1 LQVVRASLL
10 NLLKQFM
17 SENKPLSGFQI
28 LIMAIAAGVAVANIY
43 YNQPILKEIA
53 STYHATEAQVG
64 LISMFSQIG
73 YGLGLFFIT
82 PLGDKVNKKNL
93 ILILLLVLFA
103 TLLLM
108 SLAVSISQLWVLS
121 VLIGLLSVSV
131 QVIVPMAASLDPVH
145 RGKTVGKIF
154 TGILIGILSA
164 RVFSGFIA
172 EWFGWRYV
180 YGFSAVMVFVVTL
193 LLKFYLPD
201 VRNRFIGSYW
211 QLLGSALMQVK
222 RFSLLRETALIGAL
236 QFGLFCSFWTTLT
249 FHLNGAPFFFHSDR
263 IGLFGLVAI
272 AGALMAPVF
281 GKLADKGN
289 ANRSL
294 LLTILIIILSIV
306 LMKVMPDSVVAL
318 VVAVLLLD
326 MGAQGMQVTNVTL
339 IYTLDETSHSRINT
353 IYMTTFFIGG
363 AIGTSVGLFCWQHG
377 GWSMVTWQLLAWA
390 FLVLVLVLRKK

>member
-1 LQVVRASLL
+1 MTGNKSLS
-10 NLLKQFM
+10 N
-17 SENKPLSGFQI
+17 FQI
-28 LIMAIAAGVAVANIY
+28 LLMAVTAGVAVANIY

-53 STYHATEAQVG
+53 STFHATEGQVG
-64 LISMFSQIG
+64 LISMFSQVG

-93 ILILLLVLFA
+93 ILILLVILFV
-103 TLLLM
+103 TLFLIAF
-108 SLAVSISQLWVLS
+108 AVSITQIWVLS

-131 QVIVPMAASLDPVH
+131 QVIVPMAASLDPVN
-145 RGKTVGKIF
+145 RGKTVGTIF
-154 TGILIGILSA
+154 TGILIGILAA

-172 EWFGWRYV
+172 EWLGWRYV
-180 YGFSAVMVFVVTL
+180 YGFSAIMVFTVTM
-193 LLKFYLPD
+193 LLKIYLPN
-201 VRNRFIGSYW
+201 VSNQFSGSYL
-211 QLLGSALMQVK
+211 QLLGSALKQIK
-222 RFSLLRETALIGAL
+222 RFRLLRETALIGAL

-249 FHLNGAPFFFHSDR
+249 FHLSGAPFYFHSDR

-272 AGALMAPVF
+272 AGAIMAPVF

-294 LLTILIIILSIV
+294 LLTISIIIFSLV
-306 LMKVMPDSVVAL
+306 LIKLMPDSVVVL

-326 MGAQGMQVTNVTL
+326 MGAQGMQVTNVAL

-353 IYMTTFFIGG
+353 IYMTAFFIGG

-377 GWSMVTWQLLAWA
+377 GWNMVTWQLLLWA
-390 FLVLVLVLRKK
+390 FLALVLVIRKK

>member
-1 LQVVRASLL
+1 
-10 NLLKQFM
+10 
-17 SENKPLSGFQI
+17 
-28 LIMAIAAGVAVANIY
+28 
-43 YNQPILKEIA
+43 
-53 STYHATEAQVG
+53 
-64 LISMFSQIG
+64 
-73 YGLGLFFIT
+73 
-82 PLGDKVNKKNL
+82 
-93 ILILLLVLFA
+93 
-103 TLLLM
+103 
-108 SLAVSISQLWVLS
+108 
-121 VLIGLLSVSV
+121 
-131 QVIVPMAASLDPVH
+131 MAASLDPVH

-201 VRNRFIGSYW
+201 VRNRFTGSYL
-211 QLLGSALMQVK
+211 QLLGSALKQVK
-222 RFSLLRETALIGAL
+222 RFRLLRETALIGAL

-249 FHLNGAPFFFHSDR
+249 FHLSGAPFFFHSDR

-294 LLTILIIILSIV
+294 LLTITIIILSIV
-306 LMKVMPDSVVAL
+306 LMKVMPDSVMAL

-377 GWSMVTWQLLAWA
+377 GWSLVTWQLLVWA
-390 FLVLVLVLRKK
+390 FLVLGLVLRKK